1 MKMRRSAF
9 QKRGRTQEVRAALPS
24 GRATLVTD
32 GKRQVTIHIYI
43 HTATAL
49 TRVAQLRCAFAAILS

>member
-32 GKRQVTIHIYI
+32 GKRQVTIHITHGSI
-43 HTATAL
+43 SPETNPEMAL
-49 TRVAQLRCAFAAILS
+49 VVNQ